1 MAGGNIGIVGIG
13 IKINCKGFAHFRLK
27 QSVLTALGAL
37 SILAGHDNVGSMI
50 IFYHDTCGTDDN
62 QYPVGAVQLKSRISF
77 TVKKVLC

>member
-1 MAGGNIGIVGIG
+1 MAGGKIGIAGIG

-50 IFYHDTCGTDDN
+50 IFYHDT
-62 QYPVGAVQLKSRISF
+62 
-77 TVKKVLC
+77 